1 MSFEQLLSSVFTV
14 EIWHI
19 AKVFVMVIL
28 LLYIIFS
35 YVVFRQADLMAK
47 TLAVPIYL
55 PIKIIALVHLFL
67 AIFAFVLAVA
77 IL

>member
-1 MSFEQLLSSVFTV
+1 MQIDQILKSIFSIQVWDV
-14 EIWHI
+14 
-19 AKVFVMVIL
+19 AKLFVCFVL

>member
-1 MSFEQLLSSVFTV
+1 MQIDQILKSIFSIQVWDV
-14 EIWHI
+14 
-19 AKVFVMVIL
+19 AKLFVCFVL

-47 TLAVPIYL
+47 TLVVPIYL